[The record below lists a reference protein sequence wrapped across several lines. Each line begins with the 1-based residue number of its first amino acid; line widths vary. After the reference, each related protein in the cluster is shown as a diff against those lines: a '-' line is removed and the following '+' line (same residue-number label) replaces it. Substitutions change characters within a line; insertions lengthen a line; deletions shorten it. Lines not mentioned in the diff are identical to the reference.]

1 MKRHKYEA
9 ILFDLD
15 GTLTEP
21 KEGIVNGVH
30 YALSKMGI
38 YEKDKEK
45 LVAFIGPSLYESFSK
60 FYGFSTDDAK
70 KCVEYYRDYYSEKG
84 INENLLMPGMDTLL
98 DSLKKEGRKL
108 YVATGKPTVYAEI
121 VLKNFDLHK
130 YFEIVIGSN
139 LDGSR
144 IEKGEIIA
152 EVLKNTNCKSPVMIG
167 DREHDIIGANE
178 NNIDSIAVTFGY
190 GTRDVLEK
198 YNPTYIVDSVNEIR
212 DIL

>member
-1 MKRHKYEA
+1 LGRHKYDA

-38 YEKDKEK
+38 DEKDKDK

-60 FYGFSTDDAK
+60 FYGFSNEDAV
-70 KCVEYYRDYYSEKG
+70 KCVDYYRDYYATKG
-84 INENLLMPGMDTLL
+84 INENFLMPGIDILL
-98 DSLKKEGRKL
+98 SDLQKEGRRL
-108 YVATGKPTVYAEI
+108 FVATGKPTVYAEI
-121 VLKNFDLHK
+121 VLRNFDLHK

-152 EVLKNTNCKSPVMIG
+152 EVLKNIDCKNPIMIG

-178 NNIDSIAVTFGY
+178 NKIDSIAVTFGY
-190 GTRDVLEK
+190 GQREVLQK
-198 YNPTYIVDSVNEIR
+198 YNPTFIVDTVEEIR

>member
-38 YEKDKEK
+38 DEKDKEK

-70 KCVEYYRDYYSEKG
+70 KCVDYYRDYYSEKG

-152 EVLKNTNCKSPVMIG
+152 EVLKN
-167 DREHDIIGANE
+167 
-178 NNIDSIAVTFGY
+178 IDCVF
-190 GTRDVLEK
+190 
-198 YNPTYIVDSVNEIR
+198 
-212 DIL
+212 

>member
-30 YALSKMGI
+30 YSLSKMGI
-38 YEKDKEK
+38 DEKDKEK

-70 KCVEYYRDYYSEKG
+70 KCVDYYRDYYSTKG

-152 EVLKNTNCKSPVMIG
+152 EVLKNTNCKNPVMIG

-190 GTRDVLEK
+190 GTRDVLER
-198 YNPTYIVDSVNEIR
+198 YNPTYIVDTVAEIR

>member
-38 YEKDKEK
+38 DEKDKEK

-60 FYGFSTDDAK
+60 FYGFSTYDAK
-70 KCVEYYRDYYSEKG
+70 KCVDYYRDYYSEKG

-152 EVLKNTNCKSPVMIG
+152 EVLKNIDCENPVMIG

-198 YNPTYIVDSVNEIR
+198 YNPTYIVDSVEEIR

>member
-1 MKRHKYEA
+1 MRRHKYDA

-38 YEKDKEK
+38 HEKDKEK
-45 LVAFIGPSLYESFSK
+45 LVKFIGPSLYESFSK
-60 FYGFSTDDAK
+60 FYGFSVDEAK
-70 KCVEYYRDYYSEKG
+70 KCVDYYRDYYSQKG
-84 INENLLMPGMDTLL
+84 INENLLMAGMDTLL
-98 DSLKKEGRKL
+98 DSLKKEDRKL

-121 VLKNFDLHK
+121 VLKNFDLYK
-130 YFEIVIGSN
+130 YFEIVVGSN

-152 EVLKNTNCKSPVMIG
+152 EVLKNIHCERPIMIG

-198 YNPTYIVDSVNEIR
+198 YNPTYIVDSVEEIR